1 MGCFNDTRLLSNRK
15 KMPEL
20 SEKEMKEVKEAFD
33 LFDGDGSGNI
43 DAKELYVAIQAL
55 GFNPTTEEV
64 DKMVK
69 DIDADGNATIE
80 FNEFVDMMSGKM
92 SGKDPTEEMKKAF
105 TMFDTDSKGK
115 ISFKDTQ
122 RVAKEIGEAMG
133 EAELQEV
140 IDECGDGSGISESAF
155 LEIMKEQNIM

>member
-1 MGCFNDTRLLSNRK
+1 MGLSNRK

-33 LFDGDGSGNI
+33 LFDGDASGAI

-55 GFNPTTEEV
+55 GFEPTEEEI

-80 FNEFVDMMSGKM
+80 LEEFYEMMSGKM
-92 SGKDPTEEMKKAF
+92 SEKDAAEEMKKAYAL
-105 TMFDTDSKGK
+105 FDVEKKGK
-115 ISFKDTQ
+115 ISIKDME
-122 RVAKEIGEAMG
+122 RVAQEIGESMDK
-133 EAELQEV
+133 ESLQEV
-140 IDECGDGSGISESAF
+140 IDICGDGSGISEAAS
-155 LEIMKEQNIM
+155 